1 MARHKSAS
9 DRIKRREGIFYYVR
23 RVPTALARLDQR
35 GIVRVSL
42 RTDSWTAA
50 VNAAVDAE
58 RNLESLWAALAKGE
72 SKSAWDRHKAA
83 VSRAQ
88 LEGYIYRSASEL
100 HDGPLVDLVQQSKA
114 VVGRGAD
121 KSARRALLGAE
132 EAPAVT
138 LSDLFMA
145 YEQVTVPGQV
155 QKREDQKRRWKVAR
169 EQAWREFV
177 DCVGS
182 EVEFANLTRIHSRK
196 YRDWLAARVV
206 GSHISPE
213 TANKHMMLVSSIIST
228 MATEYNL
235 DLPSLFSKLK
245 LQSIQRR
252 RPSFT
257 RDHVENVLL
266 RPEALCGLNNTARM
280 AVYLAIET
288 GMGAEE
294 LCALRPEDIRLD
306 SSVPHVRLTPR
317 TGATLKTEF
326 RERTI
331 PLVGVS
337 LLAAKQVPNGLERYF
352 DKAASMSTAINKY
365 LRKNGLLP
373 SDKHSLYSLRHSF
386 QDRLNEQKAPE
397 RMQADLMGHA
407 FSRETY
413 GDGHPI
419 SQVQEVLTAMAYRF
433 EPAAIDLG

>member
-1 MARHKSAS
+1 MARNKSAS
-9 DRIKRREGIFYYVR
+9 DRITQRDGIYYYVR
-23 RVPTALARLDQR
+23 RVPTALARLDER

-42 RTDSWTAA
+42 RTDNWAAA

-58 RNLESLWAALAKGE
+58 RNLEALWAALAKGE
-72 SKSAWDRHKAA
+72 SQSAWDRYKAA
-83 VSRAQ
+83 ISRAQ
-88 LEGYIYRSASEL
+88 LEGFVYRSAAEL
-100 HDGPLVDLVQQSKA
+100 YDAPLVDLVNQAKA

-132 EAPAVT
+132 APPAIT
-138 LSDLFMA
+138 LATLFEA
-145 YEQVTVPGQV
+145 YERATVPGQV
-155 QKREDQKRRWKVAR
+155 QKRDDQKRRWKVAR
-169 EQAWREFV
+169 EQAWKEFI
-177 DCVGS
+177 DCVGGDI
-182 EVEFANLTRIHSRK
+182 EFADLSRTHSRQ

-206 GSHISPE
+206 GSHITPE
-213 TANKHMMLVSSIIST
+213 TANKHMMLVSSIVST
-228 MATEYNL
+228 MATEYSL
-235 DLPSLFSKLK
+235 DLPALFSKLK
-245 LQSIQRR
+245 MQSIRSR

-257 RDHVENVLL
+257 REHVESVLL
-266 RPEALCGLNNTARM
+266 GTGALSGLNTAARM
-280 AVYLAIET
+280 AVYLAVET

-294 LCALRPEDIRLD
+294 LCSLREEDIRLNGP
-306 SSVPHVRLTPR
+306 VPHVRLTPR
-317 TGATLKTEF
+317 TGAALKTEF

-337 LLAAKQVPNGLERYF
+337 LLAARQVPKGLERYF

-365 LRKNGLLP
+365 LRANALLP
-373 SDKHSLYSLRHSF
+373 TDKHSLYSLRHSF

-419 SQVQEVLTAMAYRF
+419 AQVQEVLAAMAYRF
-433 EPAAIDLG
+433 DPAAIDLG

>member
-1 MARHKSAS
+1 MARNKSAS
-9 DRIKRREGIFYYVR
+9 DRITQRDGIFYYVR
-23 RVPTALARLDQR
+23 RVPIALAHLDER
-35 GIVRVSL
+35 GIVRLSL
-42 RTDSWTAA
+42 RTDSWVAA

-58 RNLESLWAALAKGE
+58 RNLEALWAALAKGE
-72 SKSAWDRHKAA
+72 SQSAWDRYKAA
-83 VSRAQ
+83 ISRAQ
-88 LEGYIYRSASEL
+88 LEGFVYRSAAEL
-100 HDGPLVDLVQQSKA
+100 HDGPLVDLVKQSKA
-114 VVGRGAD
+114 VVGRGTD

-132 EAPAVT
+132 TPPAVT
-138 LSDLFMA
+138 LSDLFAA

-155 QKREDQKRRWKVAR
+155 HKREDQKRRWKVAR

-177 DCVGS
+177 DCVGG
-182 EVEFANLTRIHSRK
+182 EGEFADLTRIHSRK

-206 GSHISPE
+206 GGHITPE
-213 TANKHMMLVSSIIST
+213 TANKHMMLVSSIVST
-228 MATEYNL
+228 MATEYSL

-257 RDHVENVLL
+257 REHVETVLL
-266 RPEALCGLNNTARM
+266 GVGALSGLNKTARM
-280 AVYLAIET
+280 AVYLAVET

-294 LCALRPEDIRLD
+294 LCALRQEDIRLD
-306 SSVPHVRLTPR
+306 SLVPHVRLAPR

-337 LLAAKQVPNGLERYF
+337 LLAAKQVPAGLERYF

-365 LRKNGLLP
+365 LRSKGLLP
-373 SDKHSLYSLRHSF
+373 TDKHSLYSLRHSF
-386 QDRLNEQKAPE
+386 QDRLNEEKAPE

-413 GDGHPI
+413 GDGHPVA
-419 SQVQEVLTAMAYRF
+419 QVRDVLAAMAYRF
-433 EPAAIDLG
+433 DLAAIDLC